1 MLNKLTQT
9 KQGEKMSKEM
19 KSGESVIYRGHKI
32 FCNYEKVKP
41 NKFEFGYDVIDQDE
55 GILGR
60 YSTYDQAEKA
70 ITKNRNIQLE
80 NKRKW
85 VA

>member
-1 MLNKLTQT
+1 M
-9 KQGEKMSKEM
+9 M
-19 KSGESVIYRGHKI
+19 KSGESVIYRGHTI

-70 ITKNRNIQLE
+70 ITKNRNNQLK
-80 NKRKW
+80 NKW
-85 VA
+85 

>member
-1 MLNKLTQT
+1 
-9 KQGEKMSKEM
+9 MSKEM
-19 KSGESVIYRGHKI
+19 KSGESVIYRGHTI
-32 FCNYEKVKP
+32 FCNYIKVKP
-41 NKFEFGYDVIDQDE
+41 NKFAFGYDVRDQED

-60 YSTYDQAEKA
+60 FTTYNSVIKA
-70 ITKNRNIQLE
+70 ITKNRNIQLD